1 MNAAA
6 ILLAVALAHPC
17 HAPEHHALDFWVG
30 EWNVKDTRSGTPVG
44 TSKIES
50 ILDGCVVLENWTG
63 GRGGSGKSFNTY
75 DEATKQWK
83 QSWVD
88 SSGSAYDFLG
98 EAFPGRLV
106 YMRKV
111 VDAAGKTSTNR
122 LTFSKNDDGSVRQLS
137 EQSADGKT
145 WTTGYD
151 FTYVKR

>member
-6 ILLAVALAHPC
+6 ILLAAALAHPC

-44 TSKIES
+44 TSSVQS
-50 ILDGCVVLENWTG
+50 ILDDCVVFENWS
-63 GRGGSGKSFNTY
+63 GRGGGMGKSFNTF
-75 DEATKQWK
+75 DDATKRWK

-88 SSGSAYDFLG
+88 ATGHAFDFVG

-106 YMRKV
+106 YTRND
-111 VDAAGKTSTNR
+111 VDQSGKTYTIR
-122 LTFSKNDDGSVRQLS
+122 MTFSKNDDGSVRQLS
-137 EQSADGKT
+137 ERSADGKT